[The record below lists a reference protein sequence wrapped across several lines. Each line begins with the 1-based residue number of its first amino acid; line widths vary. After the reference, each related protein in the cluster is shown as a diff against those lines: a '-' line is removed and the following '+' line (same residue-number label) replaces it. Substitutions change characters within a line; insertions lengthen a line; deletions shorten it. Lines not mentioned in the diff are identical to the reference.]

1 MERKQFNYTIE
12 EHYGTISTNSSYSKE
27 LCRISWKG
35 GSPKLDF
42 RLWRDFT
49 DEGKR
54 TPMKGISVSM
64 DEGRALEKLL
74 DNALEAWK
82 GENDRLSE

>member
-1 MERKQFNYTIE
+1 MERKQFEFEII
-12 EHYGTISTNSSYSKE
+12 EHYGTISTNNSYSKE

-42 RLWRDFT
+42 RLWRDFS

-54 TPMKGISVSM
+54 TPMKGISIS
-64 DEGRALEKLL
+64 LEEAETLKGLL
-74 DNALEAWK
+74 NNAF
-82 GENDRLSE
+82 